1 MTFRPDRSVAGHLT
15 MAGHTLHSERRVLR
29 HMKRDLISSDP
40 DIVLL
45 FVNFTRLA
53 SDEELPRTERLQ
65 AKRAARWPWWHSAR
79 LRMAL
84 FFTLFMVTLV
94 ACWAFA
100 IVASGGA
107 HRNGPTA
114 PKQHL
119 SGANSN
125 CADLHDLEGYLAQ
138 LGSKPT
144 SAAPC

>member
-1 MTFRPDRSVAGHLT
+1 MTT
-15 MAGHTLHSERRVLR
+15 AGHTSHSERRVLR

-40 DIVLL
+40 DMVLL
-45 FVNFTRLA
+45 FVSFTRLA
-53 SDEELPRTERLQ
+53 SAEELPRTERLP
-65 AKRAARWPWWHSAR
+65 ATKAARWPWWHSAR
-79 LRMAL
+79 LRMAF

-107 HRNGPTA
+107 HRNGLAA

-125 CADLHDLEGYLAQ
+125 CADLHDLERYLAQ
-138 LGSKPT
+138 LGSKPP